1 MNWGSFEP
9 YVTPFTILAG
19 SIVLGWLFK
28 VVISR
33 RLRSLAS
40 KTKWKGDDVVI
51 AAFQS
56 SILFWFILGGLY
68 LVIDRL
74 PSQVSLDDSAINT
87 IQIAVLVLFILSL
100 SSALSRVV
108 VGLMEMY
115 AESTEGA
122 FPSTSMFTN
131 LAKIFILTI
140 GLLVIFQTL
149 GISITPVLTALG
161 IGGLAISLA
170 LKDTLSDLF
179 AGLHIILSRK
189 LKPGDLVELETAQRG
204 TVDNITW
211 RQTTLRDRR
220 NNLIVIPN
228 GKLSTAIMTNYDVP
242 YKNMIVRITCGVAYD
257 SDLEKVERVVN
268 DTARHVADTTPGG
281 VPDSNIAMIFTN
293 FGDSSIDFK
302 VSMQAEDY
310 SGQWTVTHEFIKQL
324 HKRFNEESIE
334 IPFPIRTVY
343 QKS

>member
-1 MNWGSFEP
+1 MNWESFEP
-9 YVTPFTILAG
+9 YVIPVAIFAAA
-19 SIVLGWLFK
+19 IVLGWLFK
-28 VVISR
+28 VVVSH

-51 AAFQS
+51 NAFQS
-56 SILFWFILGGLY
+56 SVLFWFVLAGLH
-68 LVIDRL
+68 LAIDRL
-74 PSQVSLDDSAINT
+74 PDQVPLDVSAIDT
-87 IQIAVLVLFILSL
+87 IQIVILVLFILSL
-100 SSALSRVV
+100 SAALSRVA

-131 LAKIFILTI
+131 LAKIFIMTI
-140 GLLVIFQTL
+140 GLLVIFQTV

-161 IGGLAISLA
+161 IGGLAVSLA

-189 LKPGDLVELETAQRG
+189 LKPGDLVELESGQRG

-220 NNLIVIPN
+220 DNLVVIPN
-228 GKLSTAIMTNYDVP
+228 GKLSTDIMTNYDVP
-242 YKNMIVRITCGVAYD
+242 LKDMIVRVSCGVAYD
-257 SDLEKVERVVN
+257 SDLEKVERIVN
-268 DTARHVADTTPGG
+268 EIARQVADSTTGG
-281 VPDSNIAMIFTN
+281 IPESEVGMIFTN
-293 FGDSSIDFK
+293 FGDSSIDFR
-302 VSMQAEDY
+302 VSMRAKDY
-310 SGQWTVTHEFIKQL
+310 SGQWAVSHEFIKRI
-324 HKRFNEESIE
+324 HKRFNEEGIE

-343 QKS
+343 QKN

>member
-1 MNWGSFEP
+1 MNWGNFEP

-33 RLRSLAS
+33 RLRILAS

-56 SILFWFILGGLY
+56 SIMYWFILGGLY

-189 LKPGDLVELETAQRG
+189 LKPGDLVELDTAQRG

-242 YKNMIVRITCGVAYD
+242 YKNMVVRITCGVAYD

-281 VPDSNIAMIFTN
+281 VPDS
-293 FGDSSIDFK
+293 
-302 VSMQAEDY
+302 
-310 SGQWTVTHEFIKQL
+310 
-324 HKRFNEESIE
+324 
-334 IPFPIRTVY
+334 
-343 QKS
+343 